1 MPVGSAPGKPGERGR
16 AREYSAAIVRVLW
29 AFAVGGF
36 RRYAQYRS
44 ATFAGAFANSIF
56 GLLRASVTVAAV
68 ASAGGMIGG
77 YDTEAVLAYAWLSQA
92 VIAPVHVF
100 AWTELAERIRTGDI
114 VTDLSRPADLQ
125 LQFLASDLGRAA
137 YVLLPRGLPP
147 VVVGAVTF
155 GLTLPATPGP
165 YLLGLFALLMAVLLS
180 FAGRFVLNL
189 TAFWLLDLRGPA
201 SLYVIVSNLLC
212 GLIVPV
218 SWFPEWLRVLAHL
231 TPFPSMVQTPVDLL
245 SGRLAG
251 PGAAALLGVQLGW
264 LVALLL
270 LGRLVLARA
279 TRRVVVNGG

>member
-1 MPVGSAPGKPGERGR
+1 MRVG
-16 AREYSAAIVRVLW
+16 W

-36 RRYAQYRS
+36 RRYAQYRA
-44 ATFAGAFANSIF
+44 ATFAGAVTNSVF

-68 ASAGGMIGG
+68 TSAGGRIGG
-77 YDTEAVLAYAWLSQA
+77 YDASAVLAYAWLSQA

-114 VTDLSRPADLQ
+114 VTDLSRPVDLQ
-125 LQFLASDLGRAA
+125 LQFLAADLGRAA

-147 VVVGAVTF
+147 LIVGALAF
-155 GLTLPATPGP
+155 GLTLPAAPTA
-165 YLLGLFALLMAVLLS
+165 YLLGVPALVIAVGVS
-180 FAGRFVLNL
+180 FAGRFALNL
-189 TAFWLLDLRGPA
+189 AAFWLLDLRGPA

-218 SWFPEWLRVLAHL
+218 PWFPAWLRLAAHA

-245 SGRLAG
+245 SGRITG
-251 PGAAALLGVQLGW
+251 GGAAQALGVQALW

-270 LGRLVLARA
+270 LGRLLLARA
-279 TRRVVVNGG
+279 IRRVVVNGG

>member
-1 MPVGSAPGKPGERGR
+1 M
-16 AREYSAAIVRVLW
+16 RVVW

-36 RRYAQYRS
+36 RRFAQYRT
-44 ATFAGAFANSIF
+44 ATFAGALTNSVF

-68 ASAGGMIGG
+68 TSAGGRIGG
-77 YDTEAVLAYAWLSQA
+77 YDTAAVLAYAWLSQA

-114 VTDLSRPADLQ
+114 VTDLSRPVDLQ
-125 LQFLASDLGRAA
+125 LQFLAADLGRAA
-137 YVLLPRGLPP
+137 FVLLPRGLPP
-147 VVVGAVTF
+147 ILVGALAF
-155 GLTLPATPGP
+155 GLTLPTAPAP
-165 YLLGLFALLMAVLLS
+165 YLLGMVSLLVAVMLS

-189 TAFWLLDLRGPA
+189 AAFWLLDLRGPA
-201 SLYVIVSNLLC
+201 SLYVILSNLLC

-218 SWFPEWLRVLAHL
+218 TWFPVWLRTLAGC

-245 SGRLAG
+245 SGRITGL
-251 PGAAALLGVQLGW
+251 PAALALGLQVSW